1 MSGRGLEALPYVW
14 VWSRVP
20 PGCPG
25 VDRSPSRLSKVVGRH
40 SRMSGSGQEA
50 LLDDWEWSV
59 GPPRCPGLV
68 RWTSRMSRSG

>member
-25 VDRSPSRLSKVVGRH
+25 VDGSLSMMFGVVGIH
-40 SRMSGSGQEA
+40 SQMSRSGQEA
-50 LLDDWEWSV
+50 LLD
-59 GPPRCPGLV
+59 V
-68 RWTSRMSRSG
+68 RE